1 MSDRIVSAE
10 DAQTRLK
17 DLLDIVREGHEV
29 LIADDDK
36 VFARIA
42 PAGAPADGKP
52 RRKRILGLARGAVRM
67 APDFDDP
74 LPDSFWE
81 GES

>member
-10 DAQTRLK
+10 DAQARLK
-17 DLLDIVREGHEV
+17 DLLEIVREGHEV
-29 LIADDDK
+29 LIAEDDK
-36 VFARIA
+36 VFARLA
-42 PAGAPADGKP
+42 PAGVPGDGKP